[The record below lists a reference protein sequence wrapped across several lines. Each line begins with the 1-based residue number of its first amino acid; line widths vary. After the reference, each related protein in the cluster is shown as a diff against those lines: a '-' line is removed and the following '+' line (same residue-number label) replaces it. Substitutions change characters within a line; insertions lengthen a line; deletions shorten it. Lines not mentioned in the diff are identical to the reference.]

1 MVTGSRG
8 APRRDDVGPGHE
20 RPVGAVTAVAEAFG
34 ENSSRPHLRAGIRWT
49 ALAETLDLD
58 LTVVTRPGAG
68 RSERYVSLGFTF
80 VTLPFLP

>member
-1 MVTGSRG
+1 VTTWGL
-8 APRRDDVGPGHE
+8 AIE
-20 RPVGAVTAVAEAFG
+20 RPLGAVTAIAEAFG